1 LEQSFVTLYCAGTW
15 TQKSRSEMPGKFLN
29 VVLEMDGEDQLD
41 DSVGNEEILQSHGGK
56 EQPKYSTKKES

>member
-1 LEQSFVTLYCAGTW
+1 
-15 TQKSRSEMPGKFLN
+15 MPGKFLN